1 VSADFPSDSSALIYI
16 NINGLDQLES
26 LYVIGQVY
34 GQNIIEYRPYSN
46 VEKLLSKRVLTTSVY
61 NKIKDLVIVY

>member
-1 VSADFPSDSSALIYI
+1 MSADFPSDSSALIYI